1 MVGGIPSP
9 TFDLMA
15 NKVTKKKAA
24 KPVAKKSASQKVAR
38 KTVKRAGEKV
48 PLKKV
53 AKKAPAKKTA
63 VKVLAKKAVAKK
75 AVTKKAVTKKAVTKK
90 AVAKKAVAK
99 KAVAKKAVAKKAAK
113 KILKG
118 AVKPAPVKKAAK
130 KAPVKKTAKKQVVEA
145 PVKAVVKKVLKRAA
159 RKAVKVEDLE
169 PIVVKRPYVR
179 PEKVAKLSPFEK
191 RQQKRLLDLR
201 DQITD
206 SMYGIQNDT
215 IKNGNEGSD
224 SSGSGMHQGDA
235 GSDAYDR
242 DFALTMLSKEA
253 NALGEIEQALQRL
266 ELGTYGI
273 CEQSGQKIPQPR
285 LEAMPFAR
293 LTVECQAAK
302 EKNDSLRDTSSRDF
316 GYN

>member
-24 KPVAKKSASQKVAR
+24 KPVAKKSTSKKVAR
-38 KTVKRAGEKV
+38 KTVKRAGETV
-48 PLKKV
+48 LLKKV
-53 AKKAPAKKTA
+53 AKKASAKKTA
-63 VKVLAKKAVAKK
+63 V
-75 AVTKKAVTKKAVTKK
+75 K

-99 KAVAKKAVAKKAAK
+99 KAVAKKAVAGKATKKV
-113 KILKG
+113 LRG

-145 PVKAVVKKVLKRAA
+145 PVKAVVKKVIKRAA
-159 RKAVKVEDLE
+159 RKAVKVENLE

-215 IKNGNEGSD
+215 IKKGNDGSD